1 MRSQNAVPGFRSAPK
16 RLVLRAKANDVEDE
30 EEFVS
35 TLDERDPIE
44 NDAIEAAMS
53 SESAADANVESEQ
66 DYGEVTEESE
76 SMTEEKRNTL
86 EWPSVVPTAKRWAIY
101 DRHRDQTGRTPLQD
115 LQEGTEL
122 KGIIHAQDVR
132 WGITVDIGAEYDGVV
147 FVHTL
152 DLDDVV
158 DVADV
163 GLDVTVRIK
172 TLHKANPY
180 RWVFPIEIE
189 LLDPDISK
197 LQLEPPRQYAP
208 IRFRTWEKLTV
219 EELAAETGRPVPVVD
234 PRADKDREMAKTMAE
249 VERLQSEQALKG
261 KGPKVREVDA
271 SDDDIPED
279 EDRAVLEGMDR
290 VDWSEDPDADA
301 GDVPD
306 ALPDRDNVGL

>member
-115 LQEGTEL
+115 LQEGRSSRGSSTL
-122 KGIIHAQDVR
+122 TTCA
-132 WGITVDIGAEYDGVV
+132 GASLW
-147 FVHTL
+147 T
-152 DLDDVV
+152 
-158 DVADV
+158 
-163 GLDVTVRIK
+163 
-172 TLHKANPY
+172 
-180 RWVFPIEIE
+180 
-189 LLDPDISK
+189 S
-197 LQLEPPRQYAP
+197 
-208 IRFRTWEKLTV
+208 
-219 EELAAETGRPVPVVD
+219 GRSTT
-234 PRADKDREMAKTMAE
+234 A
-249 VERLQSEQALKG
+249 
-261 KGPKVREVDA
+261 
-271 SDDDIPED
+271 
-279 EDRAVLEGMDR
+279 
-290 VDWSEDPDADA
+290 
-301 GDVPD
+301 
-306 ALPDRDNVGL
+306 